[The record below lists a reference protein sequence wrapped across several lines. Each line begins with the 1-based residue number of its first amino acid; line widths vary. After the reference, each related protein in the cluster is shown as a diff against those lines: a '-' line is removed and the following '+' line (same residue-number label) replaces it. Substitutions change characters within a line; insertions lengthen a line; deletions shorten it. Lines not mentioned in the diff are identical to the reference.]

1 MCYYNKETNYFNG
14 LEENISLK
22 ENINFINSFD
32 LLNNYLI
39 IQYKFTN
46 NSRVVLIKIWN
57 INIYKGIQLRW
68 LLSYQL
74 KSFVFKLIFFVE

>member
-1 MCYYNKETNYFNG
+1 MILSRFWNYCRSNLRTYICYYNKETNYFNG

-39 IQYKFTN
+39 I
-46 NSRVVLIKIWN
+46 
-57 INIYKGIQLRW
+57 
-68 LLSYQL
+68 
-74 KSFVFKLIFFVE
+74 